1 LNRLNEAI
9 SAFEKVAEDED
20 ATFRKDAFFDMAN
33 AYQRQGELALAQAA
47 YDDYFSLAKSEAK
60 DNPAQF
66 DQVSLRIAKAKLGL
80 ASTADDRSQSDDA
93 TALYGDVDE
102 ILQPI
107 ADNPQSSLRDEA
119 LFNQALAAIGLGD
132 RKKSAA
138 IFEKIAAMPD
148 SKLARQSAVLAGR
161 ELSALGQHDRAI
173 EILRPIAESNSR
185 FGVEAAILLSAAW
198 RVTDQPE
205 LAKRITDHW
214 ANAAPKSPLIVPLM
228 MEQADAAFLIPG
240 QKKQAAEIYSKIALD
255 YPQSSATPA
264 ALYKSAAAHWETFES
279 DDAVKMA
286 NQFIKLFPKHP
297 RVPSARSILADAE
310 IAKENFAEGES
321 YYRDLLADYPSNPD
335 VSRWTLRIGWTLFLQ
350 DKFAES
356 RDFLKQRIDT
366 ISRPQDQ
373 SEAYH
378 WIGESE
384 YELKNYRDATSALN
398 QSLESETPWDRLDAT
413 LFTRMQAEIAL
424 GQSDDALETLGLLQ
438 SALLRTGEAYLD
450 QQKFP
455 EAISQY
461 KKVISQFPESSFLP
475 SAMYGLGWA
484 QLRSGQFE
492 TAEATFDKLIAD
504 FPTTN
509 LAQKARA
516 GRSIAQR
523 RLGKTDSA
531 IANLIE
537 LVKTAPEGEQKNNSM
552 MELGLA
558 YVENEDW
565 PTAEATFN
573 QLLAVEPKTSL
584 ADRAHYELAWVLKAL
599 KKPKEALVQ
608 FQQLVDDHPNSD
620 LAAEAYFEV
629 AADLYQREEYQ
640 SAADMFRLSLES
652 ISSDDISKKETKDDV
667 SLGEKA
673 MYKLAWS
680 RYQLK
685 EFEAAAEIFEAVA
698 VAYPQSNRVGNAL
711 FMLAQ
716 SNFQLDKFREA
727 LSAYQSAKEKL
738 KAAPFDNA
746 PQKRLLLL
754 HGAQSAN
761 QIGEYQTAVDLAT
774 PLTTIETDGD
784 TSPESVVAY
793 TAWLEIAKARFAL
806 EQVEGAMDALERAS
820 KDLGRTG
827 AQARVMKGDL
837 LLEQN
842 NFDDAINEY
851 KLVFYGY
858 GGTKSTG
865 EVRALQAY
873 AIYEAAR
880 ASYIRVADASARMKP
895 VLIQQALE
903 HFRYLVENYADQPLA
918 EKATQQITTL
928 EKLQQ
933 EQ

>member
-1 LNRLNEAI
+1 
-9 SAFEKVAEDED
+9 
-20 ATFRKDAFFDMAN
+20 
-33 AYQRQGELALAQAA
+33 
-47 YDDYFSLAKSEAK
+47 
-60 DNPAQF
+60 
-66 DQVSLRIAKAKLGL
+66 
-80 ASTADDRSQSDDA
+80 
-93 TALYGDVDE
+93 
-102 ILQPI
+102 
-107 ADNPQSSLRDEA
+107 
-119 LFNQALAAIGLGD
+119 
-132 RKKSAA
+132 
-138 IFEKIAAMPD
+138 
-148 SKLARQSAVLAGR
+148 
-161 ELSALGQHDRAI
+161 
-173 EILRPIAESNSR
+173 
-185 FGVEAAILLSAAW
+185 
-198 RVTDQPE
+198 
-205 LAKRITDHW
+205 
-214 ANAAPKSPLIVPLM
+214 M

-335 VSRWTLRIGWTLFLQ
+335 VRRWTLRVGWTLFLQ

-438 SALLRTGEAYLD
+438 SGFPDSKLIGESLLRTGEAYLD

-599 KKPKEALVQ
+599 KKPKEALIQ

-652 ISSDDISKKETKDDV
+652 ISSDDI
-667 SLGEKA
+667 
-673 MYKLAWS
+673 Y
-680 RYQLK
+680 
-685 EFEAAAEIFEAVA
+685 
-698 VAYPQSNRVGNAL
+698 RVGNAL